1 MHACK
6 CVTLLSIDPAN
17 ITESPVDLTVNQSFS
32 AQFSCTAFGNPI
44 PQIVWS
50 RDDHDNITDN
60 EEDTISVTTV
70 NNNDQYMITS
80 FLMIN
85 STNRFRDE
93 GVYNCTAI
101 NNVTNNIGAVNVQGA
116 ELVVQ
121 GNFKFNLL
129 AVYALLLFSASI
141 SATCKCCCDWSRNE

>member
-17 ITESPVDLTVNQSFS
+17 ITGSPVDLTVNQSFS
-32 AQFSCTAFGNPI
+32 AQFSCTAFGSPI

-50 RDDHDNITDN
+50 RDDNDNITDN
-60 EEDTISVTTV
+60 EEDTINVTTV
-70 NNNDQYMITS
+70 DNNDQFMITS

-85 STNRFRDE
+85 STNRSRDE
-93 GVYNCTAI
+93 ELYNCTAI
-101 NNVTNNIGAVNVQGA
+101 NNIINDIAAVNVQGA

-121 GNFKFNLL
+121 GNFRFDLML
-129 AVYALLLFSASI
+129 
-141 SATCKCCCDWSRNE
+141 TC

>member
-32 AQFSCTAFGNPI
+32 AEFSCTAFGNPI

-50 RDDHDNITDN
+50 RDDNATITDN
-60 EEDTISVTTV
+60 EDSINVTTV
-70 NNNDQYMITS
+70 DNNDQYMITS
-80 FLMIN
+80 FLTIN
-85 STNRFRDE
+85 STNRSHDN

-101 NNVTNNIGAVNVQGA
+101 NNITNNIAAINVQGG

-121 GNFKFNLL
+121 GNFKFDLKL
-129 AVYALLLFSASI
+129 I
-141 SATCKCCCDWSRNE
+141 C

>member
-17 ITESPVDLTVNQSFS
+17 ITELPVDLTVNQSFS

-50 RDDHDNITDN
+50 RDDNDNITDN
-60 EEDTISVTTV
+60 EEDTINVTTV
-70 NNNDQYMITS
+70 DNYDQYIITS

-85 STNRFRDE
+85 STNRSRDE

-101 NNVTNNIGAVNVQGA
+101 NNVINNIAAVNVQGA
-116 ELVVQ
+116 GLVVQ
-121 GNFKFNLL
+121 GNFRFDLML
-129 AVYALLLFSASI
+129 
-141 SATCKCCCDWSRNE
+141 TC

>member
-32 AQFSCTAFGNPI
+32 AQFSCTAFSNPI

-85 STNRFRDE
+85 STE
-93 GVYNCTAI
+93 I
-101 NNVTNNIGAVNVQGA
+101 
-116 ELVVQ
+116 L
-121 GNFKFNLL
+121 
-129 AVYALLLFSASI
+129 
-141 SATCKCCCDWSRNE
+141 

>member
-6 CVTLLSIDPAN
+6 CVTLLSIDPTN

-50 RDDHDNITDN
+50 RDDNANITDY

-70 NNNDQYMITS
+70 DNNDQYMITS

-85 STNRFRDE
+85 STDRSRDE

-101 NNVTNNIGAVNVQGA
+101 NSVINNIGAVNVQGA

-121 GNFKFNLL
+121 GNFRFDLIL
-129 AVYALLLFSASI
+129 
-141 SATCKCCCDWSRNE
+141 TR

>member
-50 RDDHDNITDN
+50 RDDNANITDN

-70 NNNDQYMITS
+70 YNNDQYMITS

-85 STNRFRDE
+85 STNRSRDE

-101 NNVTNNIGAVNVQGA
+101 NNVTNNIGAVNVQEA
-116 ELVVQ
+116 ELVIQ
-121 GNFKFNLL
+121 GNFRLDL
-129 AVYALLLFSASI
+129 ML
-141 SATCKCCCDWSRNE
+141 TC

>member
-1 MHACK
+1 MHTCK

-50 RDDHDNITDN
+50 RDDNDNITDN

-85 STNRFRDE
+85 STNRSRDE

-101 NNVTNNIGAVNVQGA
+101 NNVTNNIAAVNVQGA

-121 GNFKFNLL
+121 GNLRFDPML
-129 AVYALLLFSASI
+129 
-141 SATCKCCCDWSRNE
+141 TC

>member
-50 RDDHDNITDN
+50 RDDNSNITDN

-85 STNRFRDE
+85 STNRSRDE

-101 NNVTNNIGAVNVQGA
+101 NNVINNIAVVNIQGA

-121 GNFKFNLL
+121 GNFRFDLML
-129 AVYALLLFSASI
+129 I
-141 SATCKCCCDWSRNE
+141 C

>member
-1 MHACK
+1 MHARK

-17 ITESPVDLTVNQSFS
+17 ITGSPVDLTVNQSFS

-50 RDDHDNITDN
+50 RDDNDNITDN
-60 EEDTISVTTV
+60 EEDTISVTIAE
-70 NNNDQYMITS
+70 NNDQYMITS

-85 STNRFRDE
+85 STNRSRDE

-101 NNVTNNIGAVNVQGA
+101 NNVTNNIAAVNVQGA
-116 ELVVQ
+116 GLVVQ
-121 GNFKFNLL
+121 GNFKFDLML
-129 AVYALLLFSASI
+129 
-141 SATCKCCCDWSRNE
+141 TC

>member
-32 AQFSCTAFGNPI
+32 AEFSCTAFGNPI

-50 RDDHDNITDN
+50 RDDNDNITDN
-60 EEDTISVTTV
+60 KEDTISVTTV
-70 NNNDQYMITS
+70 DNNDQYMITS

-101 NNVTNNIGAVNVQGA
+101 NNVTNDIAAVNVQGV

-121 GNFKFNLL
+121 GNFRFDLML
-129 AVYALLLFSASI
+129 
-141 SATCKCCCDWSRNE
+141 TC